1 MQEHHMLELQEYLEK
16 VLFIAHR
23 KEISAFDA
31 ALEHIP
37 DYLLYK
43 SDEYMASL
51 IEKVT
56 DEDPAL
62 QTIFVVCGYGQSR
75 TIPYYLYYSP
85 KVIDGKIGQV
95 VDYKKVYSTLMSTD
109 TP

>member
-23 KEISAFDA
+23 KEISAYDA

-51 IEKVT
+51 INKVT

-62 QTIFVVCGYGQSR
+62 QTIFVVCGYG
-75 TIPYYLYYSP
+75 
-85 KVIDGKIGQV
+85 
-95 VDYKKVYSTLMSTD
+95 
-109 TP
+109 